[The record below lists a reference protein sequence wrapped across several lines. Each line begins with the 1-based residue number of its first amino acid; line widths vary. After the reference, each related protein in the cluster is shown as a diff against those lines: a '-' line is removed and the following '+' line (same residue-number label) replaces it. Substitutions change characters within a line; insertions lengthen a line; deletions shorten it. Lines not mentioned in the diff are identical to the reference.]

1 MQNHHKLL
9 VLPLAAMLALPAL
22 AQDTTSNQNQNQNQ
36 NQAQPASQNP
46 TQTQPESKDQTA
58 SADQT
63 AHQPLQLEQ
72 KEGFWGHMNPFA
84 RKKYVRK
91 QLTPVV
97 GRVNELD
104 ELTNTN
110 SKNIKDVDA
119 RSQEGIRMASAKA
132 SEADT
137 HALDAAN
144 RANQAHETA
153 TQANTR
159 LQSVEKVVSNIDQY
173 QRVQDTEIRF
183 RPGQVALSDKAKAAL
198 DELAV
203 PLKQQRGYVVEVQ
216 GFSTVKGQAGIQTSQ
231 KMADAVV
238 RYLVTQHE
246 VPVYRIYTLGMGNA
260 QMKTAAQTQE
270 TPAQQKRRM
279 RGGVVEISLL
289 RNNLSDLQSAQNGA
303 PADSGT
309 TPAAAPANGQQPNV
323 QSQPA
328 SGQQLPQSDQP
339 VQPKPKSDQ
348 VAPIAPPK

>member
-1 MQNHHKLL
+1 MQNQHKLL

-22 AQDTTSNQNQNQNQ
+22 AQDTTSNQNQNQT
-36 NQAQPASQNP
+36 QPASQSQS
-46 TQTQPESKDQTA
+46 QTQESKGQTA
-58 SADQT
+58 TADQT
-63 AHQPLQLEQ
+63 TAHEPLQLEQ
-72 KEGFWGHMNPFA
+72 KEGFWGKVNPFA

-91 QLTPVV
+91 QLDPVK

-104 ELTNTN
+104 ELTNAN
-110 SKNIKDVDA
+110 AKNIKDVDA

-132 SEADT
+132 NEADT

-144 RANQAHETA
+144 RANMANQTA
-153 TQANTR
+153 TQANNR

-216 GFSTVKGQAGIQTSQ
+216 GFSSVKGQAGIQTSQ

-238 RYLVTQHE
+238 RYLVVQHE

-260 QMKTAAQTQE
+260 QIKSAAQTQE

-303 PADSGT
+303 PAETGAAPS
-309 TPAAAPANGQQPNV
+309 AAPASGQQSNSM
-323 QSQPA
+323 QSSQPA

-339 VQPKPKSDQ
+339 VQSKPKNDQ
-348 VAPIAPPK
+348 VPPTAPPK

>member
-1 MQNHHKLL
+1 MNRHKLL

-36 NQAQPASQNP
+36 TQPASQS
-46 TQTQPESKDQTA
+46 QPQAQQSIDQAA
-58 SADQT
+58 SANQT
-63 AHQPLQLEQ
+63 AHEPLQLEQ
-72 KEGFWGHMNPFA
+72 KEGFWGKVNPFA

-91 QLTPVV
+91 QLDPVK

-137 HALDAAN
+137 HALDATN

-153 TQANTR
+153 TQANNR

-203 PLKQQRGYVVEVQ
+203 PLKQQKGYVVEVQ
-216 GFSTVKGQAGIQTSQ
+216 GFSSTKGQAGIQNSQ

-238 RYLVTQHE
+238 RYLVVQHE

-260 QMKTAAQTQE
+260 QIKTAAQTQE

-303 PADSGT
+303 PAESGT
-309 TPAAAPANGQQPNV
+309 APSAAPASGQQQNSNM
-323 QSQPA
+323 QSSQPA

-339 VQPKPKSDQ
+339 VQSKPKNDQ
-348 VAPIAPPK
+348 VPPTAPPK

>member
-1 MQNHHKLL
+1 MQNRHKLL

-22 AQDTTSNQNQNQNQ
+22 AQDTTSNQDQNQNQ
-36 NQAQPASQNP
+36 NQSQPASQNP
-46 TQTQPESKDQTA
+46 SQTQESKGQTSSTDQGA
-58 SADQT
+58 LP
-63 AHQPLQLEQ
+63 PLQLEQ
-72 KEGFWGHMNPFA
+72 KEGFWGKINPFA

-110 SKNIKDVDA
+110 SKNIKDVDS

-137 HALDAAN
+137 HALDATN

-183 RPGQVALSDKAKAAL
+183 RPGQLALSDKAKAAL

-203 PLKQQRGYVVEVQ
+203 PLKEQKGYVVEVQ
-216 GFSTVKGQAGIQTSQ
+216 GFSNVKGQAGIQSSQ

-238 RYLVTQHE
+238 RYLVIQHE

-260 QMKTAAQTQE
+260 QMKTAAQPQE

-289 RNNLSDLQSAQNGA
+289 RNNLSDLQSAQSGA
-303 PADSGT
+303 PADNGT
-309 TPAAAPANGQQPNV
+309 APSAAPTNGQQQNMQ

-348 VAPIAPPK
+348 VAPPAPPK